1 MALLH
6 ILDLDRQVY
15 GGGPFVLK
23 FFRKIIYLDEYKQGD
38 RGGNIGFVKLSQKQ
52 GRVKAELSLAEDR
65 TLAGEKIYL
74 LDKDN
79 SAVNK
84 VFFGTITES
93 GPEISMT
100 ITTGDTKLLKGQ
112 LAGILIGGDSYLVCA
127 GTDDETIQVTDY
139 VKMEKKEENLDL
151 TIEEEVREYILYD
164 ESHDKLNDDIINDE
178 PQEQLQEVEEEEE
191 IIEFEMEQEHDAAY
205 MFQRLFDTRPNMYPF
220 EDDEME
226 MCVQISPADFSDFP
240 KKYWHMGSNTFLL
253 QGYYNYRHLILAR
266 KGDRIYVGIPGQY
279 HRRDKYLAEM
289 FGFGQFKCI
298 QKKEPRLGDFGYWMM
313 EIEIP
318 EANQSDSLC

>member
-1 MALLH
+1 M
-6 ILDLDRQVY
+6 
-15 GGGPFVLK
+15 K

-79 SAVNK
+79 NAVNK

-112 LAGILIGGDSYLVCA
+112 LAGVLIGGDSYLVCA

-139 VKMEKKEENLDL
+139 VKIEKKEENVDL
-151 TIEEEVREYILYD
+151 TMEEEVRECILYD
-164 ESHDKLNDDIINDE
+164 ELHNKLNDDVIIDE
-178 PQEQLQEVEEEEE
+178 PQEQLQQVEEEEEE

-226 MCVQISPADFSDFP
+226 VCVQISPADFSDFP
-240 KKYWHMGSNTFLL
+240 QKYWHMGSNTFLL
-253 QGYYNYRHLILAR
+253 QGYYNYRHLIMAR

-313 EIEIP
+313 EIEKG
-318 EANQSDSLC
+318 AKDDTL

>member
-1 MALLH
+1 M
-6 ILDLDRQVY
+6 
-15 GGGPFVLK
+15 K
-23 FFRKIIYLDEYKQGD
+23 FFRKIIYLDEYKQGN
-38 RGGNIGFVKLSQKQ
+38 RCGNIGFVKLSQKQ

-79 SAVNK
+79 NAVNK
-84 VFFGTITES
+84 VFFSTITES

-112 LAGILIGGDSYLVCA
+112 LAGVLIGGDSYLVCA

-139 VKMEKKEENLDL
+139 VKTEKKEENVDL
-151 TIEEEVREYILYD
+151 TMEEEVRECILYD
-164 ESHDKLNDDIINDE
+164 ELHNKLNDDIIKDE
-178 PQEQLQEVEEEEE
+178 PQGQLQEAEQEEEEE
-191 IIEFEMEQEHDAAY
+191 IIEFELEQEHDAAY

-226 MCVQISPADFSDFP
+226 VCVQISPADFSDFP
-240 KKYWHMGSNTFLL
+240 QKYWHMGSNTFLL

-266 KGDRIYVGIPGQY
+266 KGDRVYVGIPGQY

-318 EANQSDSLC
+318 ESDQSDGSC